1 MMAETCDLAIVGGG
15 PAGQAAAEVAVAA
28 GLGVAVIDEQARP
41 GGQILRQPPHDFAVE
56 RWLAGRSYR
65 GLKAQLTRFGALT
78 LDWIGWTS
86 VAGAFPD
93 GDGWL
98 LQLAGRDGGR
108 TLAARRLLIAGG
120 CYDLPFPLPGWTLPG
135 VLSAGG
141 VQAFVKSQ
149 QFVPGARFVFA
160 GTHPL
165 QLLVASQIL
174 AAGGEVEAVLFAQAR
189 GRLTGAL
196 RRASGAVLG
205 GGGALMAGA
214 AAYRALRRANVP
226 ILFGAPLAEIEGS
239 ARVESVRW
247 SGRLTG
253 TAACDTVGLCF
264 GFVPQSDLV
273 RAIGADVRWIGTTGG
288 YAARP
293 DEWQR
298 SNVPGCYVAGET
310 TGVAGAEAALCA
322 GRIAGLAIACDSGR
336 IAAPAAETQARPLR
350 ARLARHHRFAAML
363 DRMAD
368 PTDWAMRGLAED
380 TIVCR
385 CEDVTFGA
393 LEAALR
399 DSPAAPGASGLKLVT
414 RAGMGLCQ
422 GRSCEHAVLRLLAR
436 HNGTEA
442 DALDGFH
449 ARFPARPVAI
459 GDLIA

>member
-1 MMAETCDLAIVGGG
+1 MAEGCDLAIVGGG

-41 GGQILRQPPHDFAVE
+41 GGQILRQPPRGFAVE
-56 RWLAGRSYR
+56 RWLAGRSYH
-65 GLKAQLTRFGALT
+65 GLKAQLARFEALA
-78 LDWIGWTS
+78 LDWIGRTS
-86 VAGAFPD
+86 VAGVFPD

-141 VQAFVKSQ
+141 MQAFVKSQ
-149 QFVPGARFVFA
+149 QFVPGHRFVFA

-174 AAGGEVEAVLFAQAR
+174 AAGGKVEAVLFAQAR
-189 GRLTGAL
+189 GRLTHEL
-196 RRASGAVLG
+196 RRAAGTVLSGAT
-205 GGGALMAGA
+205 ALMAGA
-214 AAYRALRRANVP
+214 TAWRALRRAGVP
-226 ILFGAPLAEIEGS
+226 VLFGAPLAAIEG
-239 ARVESVRW
+239 AERVESVRW
-247 SGRLTG
+247 SGRSTG
-253 TAACDTVGLCF
+253 TAVCDAVGLCF
-264 GFVPQSDLV
+264 GFLPQSDLV
-273 RAIGADVRWIGTTGG
+273 RGLGAEVRWIGTTGG
-288 YAARP
+288 YAARH
-293 DEWQR
+293 DDWQR
-298 SNVPGCYVAGET
+298 SSVPGCYVAGET

-322 GRIAGLAIACDSGR
+322 GRIAGLAIARDSGR
-336 IAAPAAETQARPLR
+336 IAAPEAEAQARPLR
-350 ARLARHHRFAAML
+350 SRLARLHRFAAML

-368 PTDWAMRGLAED
+368 PTEWAMQGLGED

-393 LEAALR
+393 LKAALR
-399 DSPAAPGASGLKLVT
+399 DSPAPPGTGALKLVT

-422 GRSCEHAVLRLLAR
+422 GRSCEHAVLHMLAR
-436 HNGTEA
+436 HAGTDPA
-442 DALDGFH
+442 ALGDFT

-459 GDLIA
+459 GDLID